1 MKGVGTI
8 NKVKIGING
17 QGRIGRDLLRGAL
30 KRPDLDVVAVNHK
43 TRRLSVSESYAES
56 VAHMV
61 KYDSVFGAYDADISV
76 KNGNFIIDGK
86 EVKLFAEGDPERL
99 PWKDLGVDIV
109 LESTGKFNNPDEAA
123 KHLQAGAKKVLL
135 SAPAKGG
142 ECLTLVMGVNE
153 NMYDPAQHHVISNAS
168 CTTNC
173 LAPVAKVVNDK
184 FGIVKGVM
192 TTVHAYTNDQQI
204 LDMPHR
210 DMRRARAAN
219 LSIIPTSTGAAKAVG
234 LVLPELKGKLTGFA
248 MRVPTPNVS
257 VVDLVV
263 ELSKEASAEEINAA
277 FKEAAQGPLKGIME
291 YCELPLVSIDF
302 NGNPHSTII
311 DALSTLVIGG
321 NMAKII
327 AWYDNEWGYS
337 QRLLDLASYV
347 ASKGL

>member
-1 MKGVGTI
+1 M
-8 NKVKIGING
+8 KIGING

-30 KRPDLDVVAVNHK
+30 KRQDIDVVAVNHK
-43 TRRLSVSESYAES
+43 TRRLPFSETYAES
-56 VAHMV
+56 VAHMI
-61 KYDSVFGAYDADISV
+61 KYDSVHGVYDANIEV
-76 KNGNFIIDGK
+76 KDGNFVINGK
-86 EVKLFAEGDPERL
+86 EIKLFAEGDPAKL
-99 PWKDLGVDIV
+99 PWKELGVDIV
-109 LESTGKFNNPDEAA
+109 LESTGKFNNPAEAA

-142 ECLTLVMGVNE
+142 ECLTVVMGVNE
-153 NMYDPAQHHVISNAS
+153 GTYDPAQHHVVSNAS

-173 LAPVAKVVNDK
+173 LAPVAKVLNDK

-210 DMRRARAAN
+210 DTRRARAAN

-234 LVLPELKGKLTGFA
+234 LVLPELKGKLNGFA

-263 ELSKEASAEEINAA
+263 ELAKKTSAEEINAS
-277 FKEAAQGPLKGIME
+277 FKEASEGSLKGIME

-302 NGNPHSTII
+302 NGNPHSTIV
-311 DALSTLVIGG
+311 DALSTMVIEG
-321 NMAKII
+321 NLAKVI
-327 AWYDNEWGYS
+327 AWYDNEWGYA
-337 QRLLDLASYV
+337 QRLLDLTSYV

>member
-1 MKGVGTI
+1 M

-17 QGRIGRDLLRGAL
+17 LGRIGRDLLRGAL
-30 KRPDLDVVAVNHK
+30 KRPDLEVVAVNHK
-43 TRRLSVSESYAES
+43 TRRLPVGDGYAES
-56 VAHMV
+56 VGHLV
-61 KYDSVFGAYDADISV
+61 KYDSVFGPYNGEIVV

-86 EVKLFAEGDPERL
+86 EVKLLAEGDPTQL

-109 LESTGKFNNPDEAA
+109 LESTGQFNNPDKAA
-123 KHLQAGAKKVLL
+123 AHLQAGAKKVLL

-142 ECLTLVMGVNE
+142 ECLTVVMGVN
-153 NMYDPAQHHVISNAS
+153 NGMYDPAKDHVVSNAS

-173 LAPVAKVVNDK
+173 LAPVAKVLNEK

-192 TTVHAYTNDQQI
+192 TTVHAVTNDQQI
-204 LDMPHR
+204 LDMPHK

-234 LVLPELKGKLTGFA
+234 LVLPELKGKLNGFA
-248 MRVPTPNVS
+248 LRVPTPNVS
-257 VVDLVV
+257 LVDLTV
-263 ELSKEASAEEINAA
+263 ELSRKTTEEEINAA
-277 FKEAAQGPLKGIME
+277 FKEAADSYMKGYIL

-302 NGNPHSTII
+302 VGNNYSAIV
-311 DALSTLVIGG
+311 DSLSTLVVEG
-321 NMAKII
+321 NLAKVI

-337 QRLLDLASYV
+337 QRLLDLAAYV